1 MEKGN
6 VSLAYVLRL
15 CRIAFLFVAGA
26 AIFLLTLYQ
35 LKGKPGEALVLY
47 GVILVG
53 AGLLL
58 MVMFW
63 LEDLNRRFQKLF
75 VVAGIVLVLFLCWSG
90 LVGDKSLLDQIWF
103 VICLMTS
110 GISFREAI
118 RGLATVRRKQ

>member
-1 MEKGN
+1 MEKRN

-53 AGLLL
+53 VGLLL

-75 VVAGIVLVLFLCWSG
+75 VVAGIVLVLFLCWSE
-90 LVGDKSLLDQIWF
+90 LIGDKSLLDQIWF